1 MGIDSLA
8 ISAAFRP
15 LVEDTDAAFLLARWS
30 AVSYE
35 MEDGPGHCCLSS
47 FEVEKPWKEVGM
59 GGRGRLWWKQYGDE
73 ECVMD

>member
-1 MGIDSLA
+1 
-8 ISAAFRP
+8 
-15 LVEDTDAAFLLARWS
+15 
-30 AVSYE
+30 